1 MKNIVITGV
10 STGIGYSATKK
21 LIKNGYRVFGSVR
34 KELDANK
41 LSEEFRENFYPLI
54 FDVRDEDAIK
64 EAAFKVSEIVEDNGI
79 DCLINNAGVALGGP
93 VLHLSKEIFK
103 KQFEVN
109 LFGIVSVTN
118 IFSKLLGAYKDSK
131 HSGKIIMISSV
142 SGKRSYPFVGPY
154 TASKHA
160 LEGFSDS
167 LRRELMLY
175 GIDVILVQ
183 PGPIKTAIWD
193 KTPSPEDNPF
203 LGTDY
208 EESLKIFYRE
218 VVIKGKQG
226 LESESVAR
234 LIKQI
239 IESKRPKTR
248 YVISANKLKD
258 YYLPGLFSDRFFDKI
273 IAKMLRLTKK

>member
-10 STGIGYSATKK
+10 STGIGYSATKN
-21 LIKNGYRVFGSVR
+21 LIENKYRVFGSVR
-34 KELDANK
+34 KQEDADK
-41 LSEEFRENFYPLI
+41 LKKEFGENFYPLL
-54 FDVRDEDAIK
+54 FDVRDESAI
-64 EAAFKVSEIVEDNGI
+64 EAASIEVEKVVGDNGV
-79 DCLINNAGVALGGP
+79 DCLINNSGIALGGP
-93 VLHLSKEIFK
+93 ILHLSKEVFK
-103 KQFEVN
+103 EQFEVN
-109 LFGIVSVTN
+109 LFGVVSVTN

-131 HSGKIIMISSV
+131 HCGKIIMISSV

-175 GIDVILVQ
+175 GIDVILVE

-193 KTPSPEDNPF
+193 KAPSPDDNPF

-208 EESLKIFYRE
+208 EESLKIFYKE

-226 LESESVAR
+226 LESESVAK

-239 IESKRPKTR
+239 IEFKKPKTR
-248 YVISANKLKD
+248 YVISANKLRD

-273 IAKMLRLTKK
+273 IGKMLRLTKK